1 VAGGVTEPALLEL
14 RPPPGRLTL
23 ALACGTGEL
32 ARELRDLGHEVL
44 AVERSRERV
53 RAARH
58 ADKRMEVLRADV
70 SRMPMGSGIAD
81 LAVCG
86 AFDGL
91 HDALLEIA
99 RVLEPGG
106 RLCVALDHPSA
117 LEELSYAWE
126 EAGFVLEA
134 LREPTL
140 RLALRLR
147 REP

>member
-1 VAGGVTEPALLEL
+1 MAGGLTEPALLEL
-14 RPPPGRLTL
+14 LPPPGRLTL
-23 ALACGTGEL
+23 DLASGTGEL
-32 ARELRDLGHEVL
+32 ARELRDRGHEVL
-44 AVERSRERV
+44 AVERSRELV

-58 ADKRMEVLRADV
+58 ADKQMEVLRADV
-70 SRMPMGSGIAD
+70 SRMPMGSEIAD

-91 HDALLEIA
+91 ESALLEIA
-99 RVLEPGG
+99 RVLRPGG
-106 RLCVALDHPSA
+106 RLCVALDRPESLEA
-117 LEELSYAWE
+117 LSRAWE

-140 RLALRLR
+140 RIVLRLR